1 MLFPQAAKAAPA
13 QSIRKNKVWDYFT
26 GKQQDLYHEL
36 VEQYN
41 RSQDRYKVVTEYIP
55 FNEVKKQLSVGTAGN
70 AMPDAVFL
78 DNVDNASF
86 AAMGVLEDLTEKIE
100 QWGQADQF
108 YEGLYHQP
116 DMKRSTTASLSQAMR
131 LPCFTTKTS

>member
-1 MLFPQAAKAAPA
+1 MKKSCLMILCLAFLLVFSAGCKSGTNADAKHTEK
-13 QSIRKNKVWDYFT
+13 IKVWDYFT
-26 GKQQDLYHEL
+26 GKQQELYHEL

-55 FNEVKKQLSVGTAGN
+55 FNEVKKQLSVGAAGN

-86 AAMGVLEDLTEKIE
+86 AAMGVLEDLTEKVE
-100 QWGQADQF
+100 QWGQADRY
-108 YEGLYHQP
+108 YEGPLS
-116 DMKRSTTASLSQAMR
+116 KLSVRSQLG
-131 LPCFTTKTS
+131 

>member
-1 MLFPQAAKAAPA
+1 MIVCLAFLLAFSAGCK
-13 QSIRKNKVWDYFT
+13 SSTGTKHTEEIKVWDYFT

-78 DNVDNASF
+78 DNVGQCFIRRYGRARRFDGENRT
-86 AAMGVLEDLTEKIE
+86 MGA
-100 QWGQADQF
+100 G
-108 YEGLYHQP
+108 
-116 DMKRSTTASLSQAMR
+116 
-131 LPCFTTKTS
+131 

>member
-1 MLFPQAAKAAPA
+1 MKKSCLMIVCLAFLLAFSAGCK
-13 QSIRKNKVWDYFT
+13 SSTGTKHTEEIKVWDYFT

-78 DNVDNASF
+78 DNVDNAPF
-86 AAMGVLEDLTEKIE
+86 AATGVLEDLTEKIE
-100 QWGQADQF
+100 QWGQA
-108 YEGLYHQP
+108 
-116 DMKRSTTASLSQAMR
+116 
-131 LPCFTTKTS
+131 